1 MTEIAFVNDNHIT
14 LRGSWSREHALP
26 LHRVLA
32 DLLTQLPE
40 REPAPEHAVLDLS
53 EVRELDACGC
63 QLLVLFMEN
72 LRRRGIPPVSCA
84 LNEQVTGQI
93 ALLGFSDAFPVR
105 DASAKPYPPADALR
119 RSEQQRDQHD
129 YSNRRD

>member
-1 MTEIAFVNDNHIT
+1 MTEIAFVNDNRIT

-32 DLLTQLPE
+32 DLLTQLQE
-40 REPAPEHAVLDLS
+40 REPAPERGVLDLS

-72 LRRRGIPPVSCA
+72 LRRRGIPHVPCA
-84 LNEQVTGQI
+84 LNEQVAEQI
-93 ALLGFSDAFPVR
+93 ALLGFSDAFSVR
-105 DASAKPYPPADALR
+105 DASAKP
-119 RSEQQRDQHD
+119 
-129 YSNRRD
+129 